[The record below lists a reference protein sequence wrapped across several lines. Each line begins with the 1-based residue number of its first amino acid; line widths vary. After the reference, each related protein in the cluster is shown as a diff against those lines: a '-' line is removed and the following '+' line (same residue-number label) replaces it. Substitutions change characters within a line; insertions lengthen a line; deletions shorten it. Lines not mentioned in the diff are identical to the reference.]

1 VLLRSKPGRSSQYGR
16 HMSGALIL
24 ALVLLAFPI
33 VVGLSTA
40 ALAAVLG
47 FFLNKDAETR
57 HQGSELLQLND

>member
-1 VLLRSKPGRSSQYGR
+1 
-16 HMSGALIL
+16 MSGALIL